1 MSLIKMFTFDLSP
14 VIYDISIL
22 FFKLGQYFYGSWV
35 FKKLLSIISYIIMEV
50 NFICGGDNFYL
61 ENHQPVASN

>member
-1 MSLIKMFTFDLSP
+1 MSLTKIFTFDLSP
-14 VIYDISIL
+14 VISIL

-35 FKKLLSIISYIIMEV
+35 VFKKLLSIISYIIMEV
-50 NFICGGDNFYL
+50 SFICGGDNFYL